1 MQNTLPLSLPKKL
14 NADLGLE
21 AGLDL
26 ETPVL
31 SGLGLLSLDYP
42 RQTARQ
48 CIQNSVPADLWAA
61 NQNFVTQICRE
72 LAQHP
77 VATHPMIAA
86 LNQGVFDRP
95 QMQKI
100 HLEYRHAIVQIF
112 TDALLMAQVQSR
124 QIEPRLAPG
133 SKMSARFLLTLNNLD
148 EFGYRPGVDC
158 EGYYRGNP
166 KGAHYPLFEQVLDAL
181 EISVVERQAYKP
193 SDIAHQVRQYL
204 EAAYSDFCAL
214 TSLLA
219 VAEEEVV
226 LFSAPLRHN
235 VAAVGLDVST
245 GYYVCH
251 GTSDDAEAEADDDS
265 HEHDLWYV
273 LMQGL
278 TPDRYA
284 DIRQGCLA
292 YCDLWVEFW
301 DVQLSLLNTKQR
313 TKIAA

>member
-1 MQNTLPLSLPKKL
+1 MQDVLPLTLAKKL
-14 NADLGLE
+14 DADLTLE
-21 AGLDL
+21 A
-26 ETPVL
+26 PSL
-31 SGLGLLSLDYP
+31 SGLRSLSLDYP
-42 RQTARQ
+42 RQTARRS
-48 CIQNSVPADLWAA
+48 IQNSVPAELWAA
-61 NQNFVTQICRE
+61 NQEFITQLCRE

-77 VATHPMIAA
+77 VANHPMIAA
-86 LNQGVFDRP
+86 LNQGSFDRQ

-124 QIEPRLAPG
+124 QVEPRLAPG

-166 KGAHYPLFEQVLDAL
+166 EGAHYPLFEQVLDAL
-181 EISVVERQAYKP
+181 EIGMVERQAYQP
-193 SDIAHQVRQYL
+193 SAIAHQVRRYL
-204 EAAYSDFCAL
+204 EAAYDDFCAV

-219 VAEEEVV
+219 VGEEEVV

-235 VAAVGLDVST
+235 SAAVGLDVST

-251 GTSDDAEAEADDDS
+251 GTSDDVEAEANDDS

-301 DVQLSLLNTKQR
+301 NTQLHLLD
-313 TKIAA
+313 AAHFAEVTA